1 VTELIR
7 RFGDIVRFRMGP
19 RVYHLVNH
27 PDYIGHVLRD
37 RQQNYQK
44 GIGLM
49 QAKAILG
56 NGLLTSDGDLWLH
69 QRRLMQPAFHSQR
82 IAELT
87 PIITKVVSSFL
98 DRWEGARTSG
108 APLDVSAEMT
118 RLTLRVLGE
127 TLFRMDVAERA
138 DEVADAFAVVAD
150 DAIRRMAA
158 IVPWPRSLPTSR
170 NLRLRRAHRTLDTF
184 VAGIIEH
191 RRRESREGG
200 DLLSRLMVEGG
211 PRGSS
216 IMTDRQLRDELMTML
231 LAGHETTASALTWT
245 WYLLSRYPH
254 AEREVSLEVARVLA
268 GRLPAF
274 EDCAR
279 LTFTRMVI
287 EESLRLY
294 PPVWLIPRQA
304 VSDDAIGGF
313 RIPAGSGVL
322 ISPFAVH
329 RHPIFW
335 DNPEG
340 FDPDRFAPGRAE
352 RRPAYAYLPFGAGH
366 RSCIGSGFGMLESQL
381 VVAMT
386 VQRYRLDLVA
396 GASVEPEA
404 VLTLRPRAGLPMTVH
419 LS

>member
-1 VTELIR
+1 
-7 RFGDIVRFRMGP
+7 
-19 RVYHLVNH
+19 
-27 PDYIGHVLRD
+27 
-37 RQQNYQK
+37 
-44 GIGLM
+44 
-49 QAKAILG
+49 
-56 NGLLTSDGDLWLH
+56 
-69 QRRLMQPAFHSQR
+69 
-82 IAELT
+82 
-87 PIITKVVSSFL
+87 
-98 DRWEGARTSG
+98 
-108 APLDVSAEMT
+108 
-118 RLTLRVLGE
+118 
-127 TLFRMDVAERA
+127 
-138 DEVADAFAVVAD
+138 
-150 DAIRRMAA
+150 
-158 IVPWPRSLPTSR
+158 
-170 NLRLRRAHRTLDTF
+170 
-184 VAGIIEH
+184 
-191 RRRESREGG
+191 
-200 DLLSRLMVEGG
+200 
-211 PRGSS
+211 
-216 IMTDRQLRDELMTML
+216 
-231 LAGHETTASALTWT
+231 
-245 WYLLSRYPH
+245 
-254 AEREVSLEVARVLA
+254 
-268 GRLPAF
+268 
-274 EDCAR
+274 
-279 LTFTRMVI
+279 MVI